1 MTRAFPLCARGQHS
15 VGLSLALLVAAV
27 GPLLAGP
34 LERVPT
40 KQQCMWQLAQGADD
54 EIDCIHLA
62 WLTEDEKS
70 DLKTLTRGYLLDASC
85 LITVK
90 IDRAKVDAALVASDL
105 VFESPQQPVTCEIT
119 TSRGPFTITATFSP
133 RVVFKDGFAIE
144 ATPGLAN
151 IKGVNSYLA
160 WPVVHYINYAERIT
174 KTMLLM
180 INTYRANR
188 SSIAG
193 AAKP

>member
-1 MTRAFPLCARGQHS
+1 MNSTSQPLGLWRIGFAWTTAFFVL
-15 VGLSLALLVAAV
+15 AV
-27 GPLLAGP
+27 GPAHSGP
-34 LERVPT
+34 LKRVPT
-40 KQQCMWQLAQGADD
+40 EQQCLWQLAESAD
-54 EIDCIHLA
+54 EAIDCVHTA
-62 WLTEDEKS
+62 WLTEEEKS
-70 DLKTLTRGYLLDASC
+70 DLNTLTRGYLKDASC

-90 IDRAKVDAALVASDL
+90 IDRAKVDAALAASDL
-105 VFESPQQPVTCEIT
+105 VFESPPQPMTCEIT
-119 TSRGPFTITATFSP
+119 SSRGRFTIKGTFSP
-133 RVVFKDGFAIE
+133 RVVFRDGFAIE

-151 IKGVNSYLA
+151 IEGVNSYLA

-188 SSIAG
+188 GSIAG

>member
-1 MTRAFPLCARGQHS
+1 MTRASPLCARGRHM
-15 VGLSLALLVAAV
+15 VALSLALLIAAV
-27 GPLLAGP
+27 TPSLAGP
-34 LERVPT
+34 LKRVPT
-40 KQQCMWQLAQGADD
+40 EQQCMWQLAQAADD
-54 EIDCIHLA
+54 EIDCMHPA

-70 DLKTLTRGYLLDASC
+70 DLKTLTRGYLRDASC

-105 VFESPQQPVTCEIT
+105 VFESPPQPVTCEIA

-160 WPVVHYINYAERIT
+160 WPVVHYINYADRIT

-180 INTYRANR
+180 INAYRANR
-188 SSIAG
+188 GSIAG